1 MLLTVRLIL
10 SHRPETFPDFI
21 LSTWGIGS
29 FEEAGKRITG
39 TKDFVL
45 SNPLTQGLK
54 FKELFPEATPRC
66 LKLMS
71 QLLRFDAQLRP
82 TAAEVLKHPYFS
94 AWYDPADELTCPK
107 VLNLNLIHT

>member
-1 MLLTVRLIL
+1 M
-10 SHRPETFPDFI
+10 FPDFI

-29 FEEAGKRITG
+29 IKEAGERITG

-45 SNPLTQGLK
+45 SNPLTQGLQ
-54 FKELFPEATPRC
+54 FEELFPKATPQC
-66 LKLMS
+66 LDLIS

-82 TAAEVLKHPYFS
+82 TAAEALKHPYFF

-107 VLNLNLIHT
+107 VLNPDFVNP